1 MIPLRETRHE
11 QMIMGV
17 FLGVVAL
24 LPVVAVFSHRAAA
37 VMVLLMG
44 LAAGTRMEPWR
55 KGTSAF
61 VFRPDMKQPLVLGV
75 IAFILFCLWIL
86 LSSRWSPQPGGAK
99 LALNVFA
106 PVIGSGVIVWEV
118 LRRPAEKTYRLAKI
132 FAYAVLVSLGLLIFE
147 IVSGGPMRDI
157 VPPRDLS
164 PERFKDMTA
173 LGRGSTLV
181 MFAAFPAWLILV
193 RRFEHAEKDI
203 GAKRSKLLRYSAP
216 VVLSL
221 LIIYATLRLGI
232 FSNAAGVVVGG
243 VAAFAAARAP
253 RRTLWALLITALL
266 FLTLSPLSAWLPVEA
281 IIASHGDVLP
291 PSWAQRLYAWR
302 AAAQAGFEC
311 MPFGCGADAARALH
325 ATGAVVNIP
334 GSAIPLSVMPIHPH
348 NVFLQIWMELGAAGL
363 GLFGIAIFGG
373 GLALIRASLPAA
385 VAAGAAGAIGAV
397 LVSVLVEASLWQV
410 WRLSAAGLAALGVA
424 LSYSFNLK
432 EVEWGHRGFAA
443 HARAHRG

>member
-61 VFRPDMKQPLVLGV
+61 VFRPDMKQPLVLGGV
-75 IAFILFCLWIL
+75 AFILFCLWIL
-86 LSSRWSPQPGGAK
+86 LSARWSPQPGGAK

-132 FAYAVLVSLGLLIFE
+132 FAYAVLISLGLLIFE

-216 VVLSL
+216 CDLELVDHLCG
-221 LIIYATLRLGI
+221 AAAWHI
-232 FSNAAGVVVGG
+232 FQCSRCGRWRHCRIRRCEGPAKNLVGASDCNSSVSHAVASGG
-243 VAAFAAARAP
+243 VAACGSNYC
-253 RRTLWALLITALL
+253 
-266 FLTLSPLSAWLPVEA
+266 LSW
-281 IIASHGDVLP
+281 
-291 PSWAQRLYAWR
+291 
-302 AAAQAGFEC
+302 
-311 MPFGCGADAARALH
+311 
-325 ATGAVVNIP
+325 
-334 GSAIPLSVMPIHPH
+334 
-348 NVFLQIWMELGAAGL
+348 
-363 GLFGIAIFGG
+363 
-373 GLALIRASLPAA
+373 
-385 VAAGAAGAIGAV
+385 
-397 LVSVLVEASLWQV
+397 
-410 WRLSAAGLAALGVA
+410 
-424 LSYSFNLK
+424 
-432 EVEWGHRGFAA
+432 
-443 HARAHRG
+443 

>member
-1 MIPLRETRHE
+1 MA
-11 QMIMGV
+11 V
-17 FLGVVAL
+17 FLGAVAF
-24 LPVVAVFSHRAAA
+24 LPIVAVFAHRAAA
-37 VMVLLMG
+37 VLVLLMG
-44 LAAGTRMEPWR
+44 LAAGTRMEPWQ
-55 KGTSAF
+55 KGIPAF
-61 VFRPDMKQPLVLGV
+61 VFRPNIKQPLVLGMV
-75 IAFILFCLWIL
+75 AFILFCLWTL
-86 LSSRWSPQPGGAK
+86 LSARWSPQPGGAK

-118 LRRPAEKTYRLAKI
+118 LRRPAERTYRLAKV
-132 FAYAVLVSLGLLIFE
+132 FAYAVLISLGLLIFE

-181 MFAAFPAWLILV
+181 LFGAFPAWLILV

-216 VVLSL
+216 VILSL
-221 LIIYATLRLGI
+221 LIIYAALRLGI
-232 FSNAAGVVVGG
+232 FSNAVGVMVGG
-243 VAAFAAARAP
+243 IAAFAAARAP
-253 RRTLWALLITALL
+253 RRTLWALLIATLL
-266 FLTLSPLSAWLPVEA
+266 FLIVSPFAAWLPVES
-281 IIASHGDVLP
+281 IIAAQGDDLP

-302 AAAQAGFEC
+302 AAAQAGFQC
-311 MPFGCGADAARALH
+311 QPFGCGADAARAMH
-325 ATGAVVNIP
+325 ASGVMVEIP
-334 GSAIPLSVMPIHPH
+334 GSVIPLSIMPIHPH
-348 NVFLQIWMELGAAGL
+348 NIFLQIWMELGTAGL
-363 GLFGIAIFGG
+363 GLFGLAIFGC

-432 EVEWGHRGFAA
+432 EVEWGHRGYAA
-443 HARAHRG
+443 HARSHRGST